1 MQYNKRIKFISENY
15 ISVIFSQGLEIKWIR
30 QVGGKIEYLFLSFQT
45 QDKRDKLYEDLLKQ
59 SVVSLETV
67 PQNQMLLR
75 WRNGYLSNYD
85 YILYINR

>member
-1 MQYNKRIKFISENY
+1 MICL
-15 ISVIFSQGLEIKWIR
+15 QGLEIKWIR
-30 QVGGKIEYLFLSFQT
+30 QAGGKSEYLFLSFQN

-59 SVVSLETV
+59 SAVSLDTV